1 MFTKVAENLKKLGYR
16 VTVFDTAAQAADYL
30 CGEIKDTT
38 VGFGGSITLRDMGL
52 YDRLQETNKVAW
64 HMYPAEGQNK
74 DELRMLAR
82 NTDVYL
88 TSANGLAETGEIIN
102 IDGAGNR
109 VSESIFGHKKVY
121 FVIGK
126 NKLAEDYDK
135 ALWRARNIAGPKN
148 AQRLNRKTPCAAKA
162 DRCYNCSS
170 PDRICKVL
178 SVFWGAPM
186 GADCEVVLIK
196 EDLGY

>member
-1 MFTKVAENLKKLGYR
+1 MFTKVAENLKKLGYQ
-16 VTVFDTAAQAADYL
+16 VSVFDTAAQAADYL

-52 YDRLQETNKVAW
+52 YERLQETNKVSW
-64 HMYPAEGQNK
+64 HMYPAAGQNK

-148 AQRLNRKTPCAAKA
+148 AQRLGRKTPCAAKA